1 MNFWETF
8 LFVQIEIE
16 KEKTD
21 PLELEEKARKD
32 FLIYLEKQLMFSK
45 FVSEMEKIE
54 FEPFI
59 KEIEK
64 VLKKFKGPKIKP
76 KYENQ
81 KLIGNKKR

>member
-1 MNFWETF
+1 MSVSTY
-8 LFVQIEIE
+8 VQIEIQ

-21 PLELEEKARKD
+21 PLELEEKARKE
-32 FLIYLEKQLMFSK
+32 FLIYLEKQLVFSK
-45 FVSEMEKIE
+45 LISEMEKIE
-54 FEPFI
+54 FQPFV

-81 KLIGNKKR
+81 KLIGG